1 MIRVFYDTEFI
12 EDGKTI
18 ELISIGMV
26 NSRGEEYYAVNN
38 QINGGDANYK
48 IRRHRF
54 LMENVIPHLP
64 LRSFIPIMEHA
75 LEDKGWFEVDTNS
88 PEVRS
93 RQDIVDGVTDFLLRH
108 NEPLELW
115 AYYGSYDHVV
125 MSWLWGPMIYRPKGI
140 PMFSFDLMQY
150 AAHKGLDDSTFPK
163 QEGTLHNALEDARWN
178 KKVHEYLSSVEGM

>member
-12 EDGKTI
+12 EDGRSI

-26 NSRGEEYYAVNN
+26 NSLGEEYYAVSNR
-38 QINGGDANYK
+38 INSGDVHYR
-48 IRRHRF
+48 ICRHKF

-64 LRSFIPIMEHA
+64 LSIFEPIKEKY
-75 LEDKGWFEVDTNS
+75 LEDVGWFEVDITS
-88 PEVRS
+88 PEVKS
-93 RQDIVDGVTDFLLRH
+93 RQDIVDGVTDFLLKH

-115 AYYGSYDHVV
+115 AYYGSYDHIAL
-125 MSWLWGPMIYRPKGI
+125 SWLWGTMMNRPKGI
-140 PMFSFDLMQY
+140 PMFTFDLMQY

-163 QEGTLHNALEDARWN
+163 QEGTIHNALEDARWN